1 MNNIIRYNLGELLL
15 CLSNAQDLISPML
28 ASHQQQVAYLSYR
41 LAEQL
46 GLSVQERK
54 EIFLAALVHDIGAL
68 STNELLSITEHEP
81 ITAYNHAFKGAL
93 LLEGFRPLRSIS
105 KLVKYHHIP
114 WSHGEGLRFNG
125 EAVPLYSHI
134 IHLADRV
141 CAGIQNPKQ
150 NVLSQLPQVLE
161 RVNQR
166 SGRIYAPH
174 FIVALNKLS
183 KKEYIWLDLVSRDP
197 VEMLPAQELFDSL
210 TLNIDDIIDYA
221 ILFSRVIDFRSRFT
235 ACHSAGVAKVAEY
248 LANLIGFSPNERKM
262 MLIAGYLHDL
272 GKLAIDNKILE
283 KPDNLEIDEF
293 NTIRAHTYYTYI
305 LLDKIQQFDVIKM
318 WAAYHHERL
327 DGKGYPFHI
336 SGENLPLGSRIM
348 AVSDVFTAITEDR
361 PYRKAM
367 SMELATKVLNDMV
380 EDGAL
385 DGNVVKIV
393 TDNFALIN
401 QIRSASQKV
410 AERQYRNFLGILSD
424 EKKDHGLI
432 TL

>member
-1 MNNIIRYNLGELLL
+1 
-15 CLSNAQDLISPML
+15 
-28 ASHQQQVAYLSYR
+28 
-41 LAEQL
+41 
-46 GLSVQERK
+46 
-54 EIFLAALVHDIGAL
+54 
-68 STNELLSITEHEP
+68 
-81 ITAYNHAFKGAL
+81 
-93 LLEGFRPLRSIS
+93 
-105 KLVKYHHIP
+105 
-114 WSHGEGLRFNG
+114 
-125 EAVPLYSHI
+125 
-134 IHLADRV
+134 
-141 CAGIQNPKQ
+141 
-150 NVLSQLPQVLE
+150 
-161 RVNQR
+161 
-166 SGRIYAPH
+166 
-174 FIVALNKLS
+174 
-183 KKEYIWLDLVSRDP
+183 
-197 VEMLPAQELFDSL
+197 
-210 TLNIDDIIDYA
+210 
-221 ILFSRVIDFRSRFT
+221 
-235 ACHSAGVAKVAEY
+235 
-248 LANLIGFSPNERKM
+248 

-283 KPDNLEIDEF
+283 KPDNLETDEF

-367 SMELATKVLNDMV
+367 SREQATKVLNDMV

-385 DGNVVKIV
+385 DGNVVKMV

-424 EKKDHGLI
+424 DKKDQGLI